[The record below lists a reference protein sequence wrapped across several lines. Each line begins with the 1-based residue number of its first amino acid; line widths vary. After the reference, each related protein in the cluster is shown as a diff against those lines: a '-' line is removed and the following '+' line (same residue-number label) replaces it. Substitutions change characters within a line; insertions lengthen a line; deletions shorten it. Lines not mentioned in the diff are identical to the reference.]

1 MGNLTVRNLDDNVID
16 QLKET
21 AKVNH
26 RSLEAEV
33 RHRLTES
40 VYDSAYHARAAEFF
54 ERTRRLAKGTIGT
67 PQSDSTLL
75 IREDRDR

>member
-40 VYDSAYHARAAEFF
+40 VSYRARAAEFF
-54 ERTRRLAKGTIGT
+54 ERTRRLAKLTAGT

>member
-16 QLKET
+16 QLKKT

-40 VYDSAYHARAAEFF
+40 VSYQARAAEFF
-54 ERTRRLAKGTIGT
+54 ERTRRLAKLTVGT
-67 PQSDSTLL
+67 PQTDSTLL

>member
-1 MGNLTVRNLDDNVID
+1 MGNLTVRNLDDSVID
-16 QLKET
+16 QLKKQ
-21 AKVNH
+21 AKTSH

-40 VYDSAYHARAAEFF
+40 VSRRARADAFF
-54 ERTRRLAKGTIGT
+54 ERTRRLAKLTAGT

>member
-1 MGNLTVRNLDDNVID
+1 MGSLTVRNLDDAVID
-16 QLKET
+16 QLKEQ

-33 RHRLTES
+33 RYRLTEIAS
-40 VYDSAYHARAAEFF
+40 YRARTAKFF
-54 ERTRRLAKGTIGT
+54 ERTRRLAEQTAGT
-67 PQSDSTLL
+67 PQTDSTLL